1 MKTDPRL
8 STVRS
13 QLKKERPN
21 PALKCRESKMQDE
34 DDPPQTSTA
43 RLFYAKHGFERA
55 GDARPFQIRLDDSSI
70 GSDEDRAKPNPL
82 SQLLAMKSQLH
93 HMAVAIL
100 ASLALVQQGTRRV
113 APVSARCRRWA
124 HRQLQRPAAVSF
136 SLRDPSTLNS
146 QPSTLP
152 CPAETQR
159 NPLPNRPGGRRD
171 RRLARWWRAW

>member
-55 GDARPFQIRLDDSSI
+55 GAARPFQIRLDDSSI
-70 GSDEDRAKPNPL
+70 GSDEDRRRQL
-82 SQLLAMKSQLH
+82 SHVEITVGPAHGAEMLLAGIRTIHARHPISPRHEFITQ
-93 HMAVAIL
+93 VL
-100 ASLALVQQGTRRV
+100 ATG
-113 APVSARCRRWA
+113 SAR
-124 HRQLQRPAAVSF
+124 
-136 SLRDPSTLNS
+136 
-146 QPSTLP
+146 QP
-152 CPAETQR
+152 
-159 NPLPNRPGGRRD
+159 
-171 RRLARWWRAW
+171 